1 MMSLLK
7 QRKKHLLSQADTG
20 GDLSAPESAFAQPD
34 ASLFTGVAFDSAQSE
49 NTGYSSYSYW
59 KSTFRTFFQSK
70 AVILLTIVILAIILM
85 SIFYPIFSDVDPT
98 KTSIMPMEW
107 NKRPSVEHW
116 FGTDTLGRDIF
127 ARAWYGC
134 RNSLLLALCIAA
146 SDVGIG
152 MIAGA
157 LWGYNKKLDP
167 VMIELYNI
175 MTNIPSTVYLV
186 LLAYIMNTSFLTL
199 FIAMASRG
207 WIVEA
212 RFFRNRILSIRD
224 SEYNVA
230 SQCLGTPMRRILTRN
245 IIPHIISLIIMEAAL
260 CVPYSIGSE
269 VFLGFVGVGMPVDTI
284 TLGNIVNQGRA
295 SFTLHPY
302 QMLLPTIVLCII
314 TVAFYVIGNRFADA
328 SDPRNHL

>member
-1 MMSLLK
+1 MTYT
-7 QRKKHLLSQADTG
+7 QRQIEKMQ
-20 GDLSAPESAFAQPD
+20 D
-34 ASLFTGVAFDSAQSE
+34 AALFTAAPFNPEASE
-49 NTGYSSYSYW
+49 ETGASNYSYW
-59 KSTFRTFFQSK
+59 RSTLRTFFKSK
-70 AVILLTIVILAIILM
+70 LVVVMVALVTAILLM
-85 SIFYPIFSDVDPT
+85 SIFYPVFSPIDPT
-98 KTSIMPMEW
+98 KVAIMPMEW
-107 NKRPSVEHW
+107 NLRPSAAHP

-127 ARAWYGC
+127 TRAWYGC
-134 RNSLLLALCIAA
+134 RNSFLLAFAIAC

-152 MIAGA
+152 MLAGA
-157 LWGYNKKLDP
+157 LWGYNRKLDP

-224 SEYNVA
+224 AEYNIA
-230 SQCLGTPMRRILTRN
+230 SQCLGTPMRRIATRN

-260 CVPYSIGSE
+260 CIPYSISSE
-269 VFLGFVGVGMPVDTI
+269 VFLGFVGVGMPVDAI
-284 TLGNIVNQGRA
+284 TLGNMVNQGRA

-302 QMLLPTIVLCII
+302 QMLLPATVLCII
-314 TVAFYVIGNRFADA
+314 TIAFYVIGNKFADA
-328 SDPRNHL
+328 SDPHNHV